1 MEEFRGQVNRSDPE
15 LAHRVRRSER
25 PEPTCVA
32 RIIVL
37 PSDRDTAAYATR
49 ARSRQRTAM
58 MSGGASRSKTTARRT
73 TLLCALVLLALAA
86 TVCRAS
92 DPKGGTPNGDSKTTE
107 SPQSVSYRVCARAE
121 TWATPTSSEVEG
133 LFTNPRFGDGL
144 RPSPLSYSLYVQDF
158 YWIRSPTAVS
168 ANVELVAFSGQTLKA
183 NSGNFVR
190 LCDYASLAASAQ
202 RGDSFESIWLKGWDV
217 ESIERGGDLLSVHVK
232 AAMGVFEDVVFPFP
246 PTSTLADVRAVEAI
260 DSAGSR
266 VFRQDQKSTWE
277 VTSKG
282 LRFAWF
288 SGAAEIT
295 IPATGGGA
303 TGDAMQATLF
313 SGTGAN
319 SGGTA
324 RVLDANG
331 MERSR
336 VSWTNRNDPWE
347 AVASLEL
354 PASGYTVVVES
365 GGSGGFLLL
374 PSSKPQPMK

>member
-1 MEEFRGQVNRSDPE
+1 M
-15 LAHRVRRSER
+15 VRRN
-25 PEPTCVA
+25 
-32 RIIVL
+32 
-37 PSDRDTAAYATR
+37 
-49 ARSRQRTAM
+49 
-58 MSGGASRSKTTARRT
+58 
-73 TLLCALVLLALAA
+73 TLLCALVLLALAG

-92 DPKGGTPNGDSKTTE
+92 GSKDGTPTGDSKTTE
-107 SPQSVSYRVCARAE
+107 SRQSVSFSVCARAE
-121 TWATPTSSEVEG
+121 TWATPTSSEVDG
-133 LFTNPRFGDGL
+133 LFTNPRLGDGV
-144 RPSPLSYSLYVQDF
+144 RPSPLNYSLYVQDF

-168 ANVELVAFSGQTLKA
+168 ANMELVAFSGQTLKA
-183 NSGNFVR
+183 NSGNFVG

-232 AAMGVFEDVVFPFP
+232 ASKGVFEEVVFPFP
-246 PTSTLADVRAVEAI
+246 PTSTFADVRAIEAI
-260 DSAGSR
+260 DSEGSR
-266 VFRQDQKSTWE
+266 VFRQDQRSTWE

-288 SGAAEIT
+288 GGATEIT
-295 IPATGGGA
+295 IPATGPGA
-303 TGDAMQATLF
+303 TGEAMHATLF

-336 VSWTNRNDPWE
+336 VSWTDGNAPWE

-354 PASGYTVVVES
+354 PASGYTVAVES

-374 PSSKPQPMK
+374 PSSEPPPMK